1 LQGGTFPGA
10 APGFGGGGG
19 MPFGAGAVPMM
30 GGAGFG
36 GGMAP
41 PFGQAQGGFPTQQ
54 GGGGFGY

>member
-1 LQGGTFPGA
+1 
-10 APGFGGGGG
+10 

-41 PFGQAQGGFPTQQ
+41 PFGQAQGGFPAQQ